1 MDGIFSI
8 CPSIFYQ
15 VFTIHIMKYNQVFPM
30 IYVFLPNKQQNSY
43 NHAYMLLKDAALD
56 VGLTL
61 DPLSLMCDFE
71 LAIIQALLLNF
82 PNASHRGCYYHFMH
96 APTTTSRVGIHG

>member
-1 MDGIFSI
+1 
-8 CPSIFYQ
+8 
-15 VFTIHIMKYNQVFPM
+15 M

-61 DPLSLMCDFE
+61 DPLSLMCNFE
-71 LAIIQALLLNF
+71 LAIIQA
-82 PNASHRGCYYHFMH
+82 
-96 APTTTSRVGIHG
+96 